1 MTRGK
6 SHFSDEQ
13 KQRVVED
20 YVSGRKTAQELAT
33 ELGIAHGLIYK
44 WKVRF
49 DESAKVRRI
58 ETLQD
63 QGMDLESARRVLDL
77 EAELAEYK
85 KKVGEQAVIIDLL
98 KKLQPPNSPLA
109 RESNGLGDIMKQLGR
124 SKRPVK

>member
-1 MTRGK
+1 MSRTKRHY
-6 SHFSDEQ
+6 SEEI

-33 ELGIAHGLIYK
+33 ELGVAQGLIYK
-44 WKVRF
+44 WKVRL
-49 DESAKVRRI
+49 EEHAKGQRI
-58 ETLQD
+58 EEMQD
-63 QGMDLESARRVLDL
+63 QGMNPESARRFLDL

-109 RESNGLGDIMKQLGR
+109 RESNGLGDIMKQLDR

>member
-1 MTRGK
+1 MSRTKRHY
-6 SHFSDEQ
+6 SEEI
-13 KQRVVED
+13 KQRAVDD
-20 YVSGRKTAQELAT
+20 YVSGRKTAQELAL
-33 ELGIAHGLIYK
+33 ELGVAQGLIYK
-44 WKVRF
+44 WKVRL
-49 DESAKVRRI
+49 EENAKGQRI
-58 ETLQD
+58 EEMQA
-63 QGMDLESARRVLDL
+63 QGMDPESARRILDL